1 MLNRRNVVIGAGLTP
16 LAAALAATGS
26 CTHGG
31 TPAAAGPC
39 ENASIEARIG
49 ELATAIVRAG
59 TPAITAGYARAACVW
74 SSGFGQA
81 DVENAVPAT
90 SDTAYR
96 YASVQKSMTAVA
108 VLQLAEAGRIDLDT
122 DIRDYVPFYPAKRW
136 TITPRQLLGH
146 LGGVPHYVNRAV
158 EQHFTDHKDTRAAI
172 AVFSDYDL
180 VAEPGTRFNYSSYG
194 YNLLG
199 AAIEE
204 VSGAP
209 YGDYMRDHVWRPA
222 GMTATRMDDPYALI
236 PHRARGYTRAEDG
249 LRNSEHIDISSRFA
263 AGGTR
268 GTVPDLLRFM
278 QALNDG
284 RLLPPPRVEEMYTP
298 MRTREGGFSGF
309 PRTEGYAMAWNVLRS
324 NGRRILHNDGG
335 QQETR
340 TMIVNLP
347 EERLAMATAQN
358 LEEDPTGLPL
368 ALEMYQLL
376 TGETF
381 EFKAAD

>member
-1 MLNRRNVVIGAGLTP
+1 MLDRRSVLIGAGLTP
-16 LAAALAATGS
+16 LGAA
-26 CTHGG
+26 
-31 TPAAAGPC
+31 PAAARECQSGV
-39 ENASIEARIG
+39 EARIG

-59 TPAITAGYARAACVW
+59 TPAITAGYARGGYLW

-108 VLQLAEAGRIDLDT
+108 VLQLAEAGKIDLDA
-122 DIRDYVPFYPAKRW
+122 DIRRYVPYYPAKRW

-158 EQHFTDHKDTRAAI
+158 EQHFTDHKDTRTAI
-172 AVFSDYDL
+172 AVFAGYDL
-180 VAEPGTRFNYSSYG
+180 VAEPGTRFSYSSYG

-204 VSGAP
+204 VSGAV

-236 PHRARGYTRAEDG
+236 PHRARGYRRTEG
-249 LRNSEHIDISSRFA
+249 VLRNSEFVDISSRFA

-284 RLLPPPRVEEMYTP
+284 RLLPEHRVEEMYTP
-298 MRTREGGFSGF
+298 MRTRAGGVSGF
-309 PRTEGYAMAWNVLRS
+309 PRTEGYAMGWSILRA
-324 NGRRILHNDGG
+324 NGRRLLYNDGG

-347 EERLAMATAQN
+347 EQQLAIATAQN

-368 ALEMYQLL
+368 VLEMYQLL
-376 TGETF
+376 TGDTF
-381 EFKAAD
+381 EFKAAG